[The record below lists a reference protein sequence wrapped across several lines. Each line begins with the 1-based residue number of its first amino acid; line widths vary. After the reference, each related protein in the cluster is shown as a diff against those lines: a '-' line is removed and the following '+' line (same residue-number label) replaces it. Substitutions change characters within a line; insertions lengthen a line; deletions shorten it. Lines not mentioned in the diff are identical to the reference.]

1 MPPASVPDVA
11 ARGPAADESAAD
23 GVSARV
29 DRAEAALLGL
39 AVGDALGMP
48 TQYLP
53 RATVDHLYGGLRWF
67 EPGPEANE
75 ISRGLPAGHV
85 TDDTD
90 QALIVARAL
99 VAGDGHVAPGRLA
112 HDLLAWEARMQA
124 VGSADLLGPSTK
136 RALAA
141 LVQGADPAE
150 TGRWGDTNGAAMR
163 IAPVGVLVPPQPL
176 VRLVDRVTEV
186 CALTHNT
193 GVAIAG
199 ASAVAAAVSTG
210 VEGGTFD
217 DALDAAVLAARQ
229 GAGRG
234 AYVAGADV
242 ATRILWAVDTVRA
255 AGSEAAALDAVAY
268 LVGTGIATQES
279 VPAAFALLALAP
291 DDPWRVCLAAAN
303 LGGDTDTVAAMAGA
317 VGGALHGR
325 AGFPAAAVELVTTRN
340 DLDVAPLVAR
350 LLELR
355 DAT

>member
-1 MPPASVPDVA
+1 MAATAVPEAVA
-11 ARGPAADESAAD
+11 QDPVDAGAAGRGR
-23 GVSARV
+23 RV

-99 VAGDGHVAPGRLA
+99 VDGGGHVAPDRLA
-112 HDLLAWEARMQA
+112 RDLLAWEARMEA
-124 VGSADLLGPSTK
+124 VGSLDLLGPSTR

-141 LVQGADPAE
+141 LAQGADPAD

-163 IAPVGVLVPPQPL
+163 IAPVGVLVPPAPL
-176 VRLVDRVTEV
+176 ARLVDRVTEV
-186 CALTHNT
+186 CSLTHHT

-210 VEGGTFD
+210 IDGGTFD
-217 DALDAAVLAARQ
+217 DALDAAVLAARE
-229 GAGRG
+229 GAQRG

-242 ATRILWAVDTVRA
+242 ATRLVWAVGTVRG
-255 AGSEAAALDAVAY
+255 AGSEAAALDAVSS
-268 LVGTGIATQES
+268 LIGTGIATQES

-291 DDPWRVCLAAAN
+291 EDPWRVCLAAAN
-303 LGGDTDTVAAMAGA
+303 LGGDSDTVAAMAGA

-325 AGFPAAAVELVTTRN
+325 AAFPAAAVELVTTVN
-340 DLDVAPLVAR
+340 DLGVTPLVAR

-355 DAT
+355 DAA

>member
-1 MPPASVPDVA
+1 VPGPGSSDLA
-11 ARGPAADESAAD
+11 AAPVRPAAS
-23 GVSARV
+23 SRV
-29 DRAEAALLGL
+29 DRAEGALLGL

-53 RATVDHLYGGLRWF
+53 RATVDRLYGGLTWF
-67 EPGPEANE
+67 EPGPEAND
-75 ISRGLPAGHV
+75 ISRGLPAGRV

-99 VAGDGHVAPGRLA
+99 VAGDGHVPAGRLA
-112 HDLLAWEARMQA
+112 ADLLAWETRMIA
-124 VGSADLLGPSTK
+124 AGSLDLLGPSTK
-136 RALAA
+136 RALTA
-141 LVQGADPAE
+141 LAGGADPE
-150 TGRWGDTNGAAMR
+150 ESGRWGDPHGAAMR
-163 IAPVGVLVPPQPL
+163 IAPVGVLVPPEPL
-176 VRLVDRVTEV
+176 DRLVDRVSEV
-186 CALTHNT
+186 SRPTHNT

-229 GAGRG
+229 GARCG

-242 ATRILWAVDTVRA
+242 ATRIVWAVDTVRG
-255 AGSEAAALDAVAY
+255 AGSEARALDAIAY

-317 VGGALHGR
+317 MGGALHGR
-325 AGFPAAAVELVTTRN
+325 AAFSDAALALVTSVN
-340 DLDVAPLVAR
+340 GLDLTPLVAR

-355 DAT
+355 DAS

>member
-1 MPPASVPDVA
+1 VPNAGAPETAERCPAGAKATSQA
-11 ARGPAADESAAD
+11 
-23 GVSARV
+23 
-29 DRAEAALLGL
+29 DRAEGALLGL
-39 AVGDALGMP
+39 AIGDALGMP

-53 RATVDHLYGGLRWF
+53 RATVHDLYGGLRWF

-99 VAGDGHVAPGRLA
+99 IAGGGHVSPDRLA
-112 HDLLAWEARMQA
+112 RDLLDWEARMAA
-124 VGSADLLGPSTK
+124 VGSLDLLGPSTK
-136 RALAA
+136 RALGA
-141 LVQGADPAE
+141 LASGADPAE

-163 IAPVGVLVPPQPL
+163 IAPVGVMVRPQPL
-176 VRLVDRVTEV
+176 DRLVDRVSAV
-186 CALTHNT
+186 CGLTHNT

-199 ASAVAAAVSTG
+199 AAAVAAAVSTAI
-210 VEGGTFD
+210 EGGTFD

-229 GAGRG
+229 GARRG

-242 ATRILWAVDTVRA
+242 ATRIVWAVELVRGA
-255 AGSEAAALDAVAY
+255 SSEAAALDAVSY

-279 VPAAFALLALAP
+279 VPAAFALLALVP
-291 DDPWRVCLAAAN
+291 DDPWRVCLTAAD
-303 LGGDTDTVAAMAGA
+303 LGGDSDTVAAMAGA

-325 AGFPAAAVELVTTRN
+325 AAFPRAAVELVTTVN
-340 DLDVAPLVAR
+340 DLDVGPLVAG

-355 DAT
+355 DTP

>member
-1 MPPASVPDVA
+1 VPT
-11 ARGPAADESAAD
+11 RS
-23 GVSARV
+23 

-53 RATVDHLYGGLRWF
+53 RATVEALYQGLTWF

-75 ISRGLPAGHV
+75 ISRGLPAGRV

-99 VAGDGHVAPGRLA
+99 LAGRGHVSPDRLA
-112 HDLLAWEARMQA
+112 QDLLEWQEHMRAT
-124 VGSADLLGPSTK
+124 GSLDLLGPSTQ
-136 RALAA
+136 RALASLA
-141 LVQGADPAE
+141 DGADPAE

-163 IAPVGVLVPPQPL
+163 IAPVGILVPPQPL
-176 VRLVDRVTEV
+176 DRLVARVTEV
-186 CALTHNT
+186 CALTHHT
-193 GVAIAG
+193 GIAIAG

-210 VEGGTFD
+210 IDGGTFD
-217 DALDAAVLAARQ
+217 DALDAAVLAGRQ
-229 GAGRG
+229 GARQG

-242 ATRILWAVDTVRA
+242 ATRIVWAVDLVRGA
-255 AGSEAAALDAVAY
+255 TSEAAALDAVSY

-291 DDPWRVCLAAAN
+291 EDPWRVCLAAAN
-303 LGGDTDTVAAMAGA
+303 LGGDSDTVGAMAGA
-317 VGGALHGR
+317 VGGALCGTT
-325 AGFPAAAVELVTTRN
+325 AFPPAAVSLVTAVN
-340 DLDVAPLVAR
+340 DLHLVSLVAG

-355 DAT
+355 DTT

>member
-1 MPPASVPDVA
+1 VPSPGA
-11 ARGPAADESAAD
+11 P
-23 GVSARV
+23 
-29 DRAEAALLGL
+29 DRAEAALVGL

-53 RATVDHLYGGLRWF
+53 RGTVEHLYGGLRWF
-67 EPGPEANE
+67 EPGPEVND

-99 VAGDGHVAPGRLA
+99 IAGEGHVTPARLA
-112 HDLLAWEARMQA
+112 RDLLAWEAQMEA
-124 VGSADLLGPSTK
+124 VGSLDLLGPSTK
-136 RALAA
+136 RALTA
-141 LVQGADPAE
+141 LANGADPAE

-163 IAPVGVLVPPQPL
+163 IAPVGILVPPQPL
-176 VRLVDRVTEV
+176 DSLVDRVAEV

-193 GVAIAG
+193 GIAIAG

-210 VEGGTFD
+210 VDGGTFD

-229 GAGRG
+229 GARRG

-242 ATRILWAVDTVRA
+242 ATRIVWAVDLVRSA
-255 AGSEAAALDAVAY
+255 STEAAALDAVSY

-303 LGGDTDTVAAMAGA
+303 LGGDSDTVAAMAGA
-317 VGGALHGR
+317 VGGALHGTG
-325 AGFPAAAVELVTTRN
+325 AFPDAAVELVTTSN
-340 DLDVAPLVAR
+340 GLDVRPLVTR

-355 DAT
+355 DSA

>member
-1 MPPASVPDVA
+1 VPTSGAPEID
-11 ARGPAADESAAD
+11 
-23 GVSARV
+23 RV

-53 RATVDHLYGGLRWF
+53 RATVKDLYGELTWF

-99 VAGDGHVAPGRLA
+99 IAGDGHVPPGRLA
-112 HDLLAWEARMQA
+112 RDLLDWEAQMEA
-124 VGSADLLGPSTK
+124 VGSLDLLGPSTK
-136 RALAA
+136 RALTA
-141 LVQGADPAE
+141 LAQGADPAE

-176 VRLVDRVTEV
+176 DRLVDRVTEV

-199 ASAVAAAVSTG
+199 AAAVASAVSTG
-210 VEGGTFD
+210 IDGGTFD
-217 DALDAAVLAARQ
+217 EALDAAVLAAHE
-229 GAGRG
+229 GARRG

-242 ATRILWAVDTVRA
+242 ATRIVWAVDTVRRA
-255 AGSEAAALDAVAY
+255 SSERAALDAVSD

-279 VPAAFALLALAP
+279 VPAAFALLALTP

-325 AGFPAAAVELVTTRN
+325 TGFPTAAVELVTTRD
-340 DLDVAPLVAR
+340 DLDVTPLVAR
-350 LLELR
+350 LLALR

>member
-1 MPPASVPDVA
+1 
-11 ARGPAADESAAD
+11 
-23 GVSARV
+23 
-29 DRAEAALLGL
+29 
-39 AVGDALGMP
+39 MP

-99 VAGDGHVAPGRLA
+99 IAGDGHVPPGRLA
-112 HDLLAWEARMQA
+112 RDLLDWEAHMEA
-124 VGSADLLGPSTK
+124 VGSLDLLGPSTK
-136 RALAA
+136 RALTALAA
-141 LVQGADPAE
+141 GADPAE

-163 IAPVGVLVPPQPL
+163 IAAVGVLVPPQPL
-176 VRLVDRVTEV
+176 DRLVDRVTEV
-186 CALTHNT
+186 SALTHNT

-199 ASAVAAAVSTG
+199 AAAVAAAVSTG
-210 VEGGTFD
+210 IEGGTFED
-217 DALDAAVLAARQ
+217 TLDAAVQAARE
-229 GAGRG
+229 GALRG

-242 ATRILWAVDTVRA
+242 ATRIAWAVDLVRGA
-255 AGSEAAALDAVAY
+255 SSEAAALDAVSS

-291 DDPWRVCLAAAN
+291 EDPWRVCLAAAN
-303 LGGDTDTVAAMAGA
+303 LGGDADTVSAMAGA

-325 AGFPAAAVELVTTRN
+325 AAFPAAALELVTRRN
-340 DLDVAPLVAR
+340 DLDVPPLVAR

-355 DAT
+355 DAA